1 LIEPRWTVARIRA
14 AAGEEAV
21 KSKEPK
27 PRKKKVEET
36 AEEV

>member
-14 AAGEEAV
+14 AAGEQAV

-27 PRKKKVEET
+27 PRKKVEE
-36 AEEV
+36 AAGEA